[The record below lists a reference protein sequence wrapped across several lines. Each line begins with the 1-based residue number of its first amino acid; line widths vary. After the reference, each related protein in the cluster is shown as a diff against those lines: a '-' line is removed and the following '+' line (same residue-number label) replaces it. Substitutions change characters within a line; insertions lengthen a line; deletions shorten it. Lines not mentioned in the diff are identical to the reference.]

1 MIIRYAVKSCQGG
14 RSYNEDTVQVHETA
28 GKRLYVLADG
38 LGGQGH
44 GEVASATG
52 VNVSFTDAIWDGQNE
67 QFIAS
72 CHRMMHSMQSVKKEK
87 KMRSTEI
94 CVQHWSFSRSQA
106 EWHSGGT

>member
-44 GEVASATG
+44 GEVASA
-52 VNVSFTDAIWDGQNE
+52 
-67 QFIAS
+67 
-72 CHRMMHSMQSVKKEK
+72 VKK
-87 KMRSTEI
+87 I
-94 CVQHWSFSRSQA
+94 F
-106 EWHSGGT
+106 

>member
-44 GEVASATG
+44 GEVASGAYTDPAYYPDVQG
-52 VNVSFTDAIWDGQNE
+52 AQGHGCGGGAVSE
-67 QFIAS
+67 
-72 CHRMMHSMQSVKKEK
+72 
-87 KMRSTEI
+87 
-94 CVQHWSFSRSQA
+94 
-106 EWHSGGT
+106 

>member
-44 GEVASATG
+44 GEVASATA
-52 VNVSFTDAIWDGQNE
+52 VNSVI
-67 QFIAS
+67 
-72 CHRMMHSMQSVKKEK
+72 HR
-87 KMRSTEI
+87 
-94 CVQHWSFSRSQA
+94 A
-106 EWHSGGT
+106 E